1 MNNRHRLVN
10 RLKERNNKTEK
21 LNELKRRAAL
31 YFPDI
36 YALLWGPTPVMIA
49 VMEREHIASERRIA
63 VLKAQH
69 SNAEKALERYR
80 QRVIQEFGESQ
91 EALS

>member
-1 MNNRHRLVN
+1 MNNRNRLVN

-36 YALLWGPTPVMIA
+36 YALLWGPAPAMIA
-49 VMEREHIASERRIA
+49 VMEREYIASEQRIA
-63 VLKAQH
+63 VLKAQYI
-69 SNAEKALERYR
+69 NAGKALERYR
-80 QRVIQEFGESQ
+80 QRVIQEFGES
-91 EALS
+91 